1 MLRKVWE
8 VEATILTLNPFPTKG
23 GGLFFACFAYLN
35 LLQSRAQDLYHNKE
49 IEGGGHRDLPPR
61 LFWVNQTSVEIGL
74 TLIYMLSMGVE

>member
-1 MLRKVWE
+1 MLRKEVWE

-49 IEGGGHRDLPPR
+49 IEGGGHRDLPPQAILGKPDVSR
-61 LFWVNQTSVEIGL
+61 NRVDTYICCLWV
-74 TLIYMLSMGVE
+74 